1 MDIQINKIKIF
12 RDNLSTLK
20 QTSLDDN
27 GDCKESMISSD
38 TEVVDFDGVKNDYIK
53 DMKLTK
59 TPSSSDALYEDQRG
73 QFYFIEFKN
82 GRIDN
87 RVAFSIRKKMYDS
100 LLIFH
105 DLTKT
110 DISFSRK
117 HMNFILVYNENK
129 NPRSREAFAE
139 AEDGPTPSRVA
150 IGNYISKKAKTHFI
164 RFDLEQFKTIYFQDI
179 FTFSKVE
186 FENYLSNIL

>member
-53 DMKLTK
+53 DLKLTK
-59 TPSSSDALYEDQRG
+59 TPSSSDALFEDQKG
-73 QFYFIEFKN
+73 QFYLVEFKN
-82 GRIDN
+82 GHIDHK
-87 RVAFSIRKKMYDS
+87 VAHSIRKKIYDS

-110 DISFSRK
+110 NISFGRE
-117 HMNFILVYNENK
+117 HMNFILVYNKEK
-129 NPRSREAFAE
+129 NPCSRDPFAD

-150 IGNYISKKAKTHFI
+150 IGDYFSKKAKTHFI

-179 FTFSKVE
+179 FTFSKEE
-186 FENYLSNIL
+186 FLNFPKN